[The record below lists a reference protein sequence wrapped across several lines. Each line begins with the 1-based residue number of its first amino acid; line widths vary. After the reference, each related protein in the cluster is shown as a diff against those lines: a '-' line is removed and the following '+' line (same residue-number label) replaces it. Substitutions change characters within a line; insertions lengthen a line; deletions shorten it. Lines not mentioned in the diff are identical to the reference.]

1 VQEAIGTPTFLTDVY
16 LSVTTFTTLGLGDVT
31 PRTPAARALTALE
44 VALGYGF
51 LAMLVGYLPALYA
64 AYSQREASIAVL
76 YARAGTA
83 PTAAALLEQ
92 VGRYESPAAL
102 SSYLTEWELWLATLL
117 ETHLSHSSLL
127 FYRSQEADQ
136 SWLGVLTLVLDVS
149 ALVCVGIDGVPSW

>member
-1 VQEAIGTPTFLTDVY
+1 
-16 LSVTTFTTLGLGDVT
+16 
-31 PRTPAARALTALE
+31 
-44 VALGYGF
+44 YGF

-149 ALVCVGIDGVPSW
+149 ALVCVGIDGVPSWTGQRVFRLARRAAVQLSDSLPGARANRDPGRPRDLELAVLRRQLAAV